1 MFPWRNIVKTEG
13 FENQIK
19 LTCMLIFP
27 WKSNL
32 LNFKPGT
39 MPVWYLKVPHLN
51 TTLSTFKL
59 GGHEKLIEK
68 TMQPLWRKNPLGT
81 CTLLRMTWQL
91 PHRNLTIAQC
101 GSLRIFRLDKF
112 YVKSKIANIHRNKI
126 RSGFNTLSSKKNLE
140 SEKLSKFHTVEDST
154 ANNRFW
160 SNNIG
165 FAHLVNCIIFWQ
177 EGSFFFTFWFLT
189 TRSGWCCCFKVITCL
204 NCFMGFRWFLSK
216 ILIVLWFRSCVVEPL
231 QFSLLVGFEVHRIS
245 SYS

>member
-1 MFPWRNIVKTEG
+1 MK
-13 FENQIK
+13 
-19 LTCMLIFP
+19 
-27 WKSNL
+27 
-32 LNFKPGT
+32 
-39 MPVWYLKVPHLN
+39 
-51 TTLSTFKL
+51 
-59 GGHEKLIEK
+59 
-68 TMQPLWRKNPLGT
+68 KNPLGT

-101 GSLRIFRLDKF
+101 GSLRIFRLHKF
-112 YVKSKIANIHRNKI
+112 YVESKIPNIHRNKLI
-126 RSGFNTLSSKKNLE
+126 KSAGFDSLLTKIDFTEKPEIKK
-140 SEKLSKFHTVEDST
+140 KLLKFHTVEDST

-177 EGSFFFTFWFLT
+177 ERSFFFTFWFLT

-231 QFSLLVGFEVHRIS
+231 QFSLLVGFEVLRIS